1 MEKFKGQKLELFD
14 TLSYRSKNKFITN
27 INVDQCRCDFLAIKR
42 FLRAFEFIEK
52 QKKKK
57 KKLEKYRKIRR
68 K

>member
-57 KKLEKYRKIRR
+57 KKLEKYRKIRG